1 MERMVMNQDNQTAL
15 LNNLMSCRI
24 EGALLKDA
32 RELFNMG
39 LIPKSEVMRVA
50 GKDNE

>member
-1 MERMVMNQDNQTAL
+1 MERMVMNRDNQTAL
-15 LNNLMSCRI
+15 LNDLTSFRV
-24 EGALLKDA
+24 EGALLNEAKKLYD
-32 RELFNMG
+32 MG